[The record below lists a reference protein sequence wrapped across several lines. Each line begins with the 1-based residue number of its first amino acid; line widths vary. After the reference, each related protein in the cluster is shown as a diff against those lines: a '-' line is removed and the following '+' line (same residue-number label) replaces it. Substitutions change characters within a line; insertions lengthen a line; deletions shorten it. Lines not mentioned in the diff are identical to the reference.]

1 MIPRSPTSTTDWQ
14 RCPLYYA
21 LKREW
26 APRGGIWT
34 PNKLLGTAIGDG
46 LSALYRGNS
55 EPEEVVRR
63 VIGEGYVPNDEWPLE
78 SLVRLGLRGFQRAA
92 LDDVCRGAEVLMVDE
107 PLPSRARPDLVLR
120 VPGQGICVIDTKV
133 SLKGGFRYVTE
144 YTYSHQLYHYAWEVG
159 EDLGEPVTWCKIH
172 LINLTP
178 LDTMLHPVEIRP
190 AQLKL
195 WLKGAKRTWAS
206 MASDTPTAQF
216 SGCITKY
223 GRCEF
228 LDACHV
234 IGHDPDAM
242 EALYERIPHDLG
254 G

>member
-1 MIPRSPTSTTDWQ
+1 MVPRSPTSTTDWQ
-14 RCPLYYA
+14 RCPLYYS

-26 APRGGIWT
+26 APRGGTWT

-46 LSALYRGNS
+46 LSALYRGES
-55 EPEEVVRR
+55 EPEQVIRR
-63 VIGEGYVPNDEWPLE
+63 VITEGYVLNDEYPID
-78 SLVRLGLRGFQRAA
+78 SLIRLAGRGYERAA
-92 LDDVCRGAEVLMVDE
+92 SDRLHETGTVLMVDE

-144 YTYSHQLYHYAWEVG
+144 YTYSHQLYHYAWEVS
-159 EDLGEPVTWCKIH
+159 EVLGESVRWCKIH

-178 LDTMLHPVEIRP
+178 LDTMLHPVEIR
-190 AQLKL
+190 LGTLSL
-195 WLKGAKRTWAS
+195 WLAGAQRVWEE
-206 MASDTPTAQF
+206 MASQTPPTARF
-216 SGCITKY
+216 TGCVTKF

-234 IGHDPDAM
+234 IGHDPRDM
-242 EALYERIPHDLG
+242 EALYERIPPREV
-254 G
+254 